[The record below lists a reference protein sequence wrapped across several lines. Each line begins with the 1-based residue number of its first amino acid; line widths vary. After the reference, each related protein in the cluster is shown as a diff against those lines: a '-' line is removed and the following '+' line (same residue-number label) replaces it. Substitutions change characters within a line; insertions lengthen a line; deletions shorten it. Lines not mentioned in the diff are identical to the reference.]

1 MIDLISKTAEEL
13 GVTNTAITNQKDILF
28 YNVKQAPFSIHGLFD
43 PLNTSPYRRI
53 PESVAEATNDGVK
66 GLNFQT
72 AGGRVRFVTDSDYVA
87 IKMTSS
93 GSAQM
98 ANMCL
103 IGSSG
108 FDIYVARNGV
118 DTFAGVFT
126 PPYNGHKDGFD
137 GIIGFPWLPK
147 GRKEITINFPLY
159 SGVTEL
165 YLSLIHI

>member
-72 AGGRVRFVTDSDYVA
+72 AGGRHRLRLWRDKNDLIRMSENVEYVPDRLLR
-87 IKMTSS
+87 I
-93 GSAQM
+93 
-98 ANMCL
+98 
-103 IGSSG
+103 
-108 FDIYVARNGV
+108 
-118 DTFAGVFT
+118 
-126 PPYNGHKDGFD
+126 
-137 GIIGFPWLPK
+137 
-147 GRKEITINFPLY
+147 
-159 SGVTEL
+159 
-165 YLSLIHI
+165 